1 MYDHHLTSS
10 ATTLTNIF
18 RSTIMR
24 SVSTNLQI
32 PSSIYYADPYA
43 AVRGILGN
51 DVELVSVNEQPMYLP
66 DSNVLVNVEYKMLD
80 FDIFRLYKIITS
92 KTLNN
97 ISSQTVATQIQDTR
111 TKDMIN
117 TLVIISTPPS
127 QTSYMFIKCIAT
139 VNATMTPMQIKY
151 YGVPVMKP
159 ADVLHSF
166 SSVVDAEFISYHG
179 TQLTHGVEKIPKLTL
194 NSHTETSAFRQLMT
208 LKSNNYTGISH
219 PIIKLMST
227 VGQSDLDIIKLKDI
241 STSSASSSSLTKS
254 CILDMSDMTPSQI
267 VDKLVGKSGI
277 IIVSEYRECLWAVV
291 YIPSD
296 DAHITSQCINK
307 LLILLSNDAFNYDV
321 MTDA

>member
-1 MYDHHLTSS
+1 
-10 ATTLTNIF
+10 
-18 RSTIMR
+18 MR

-43 AVRGILGN
+43 AVRSVLGN

-117 TLVIISTPPS
+117 TLVIISSS

-179 TQLTHGVEKIPKLTL
+179 TQLTHGMEKIPKLTL

-241 STSSASSSSLTKS
+241 SSTLTKP

-267 VDKLVGKSGI
+267 VDKLVGKGI
-277 IIVSEYRECLWAVV
+277 IIVSEMRECLWAVV

-296 DAHITSQCINK
+296 DAHITSQCIDK

-321 MTDA
+321 MADA

>member
-1 MYDHHLTSS
+1 MTRLDQVFELACEHLI
-10 ATTLTNIF
+10 NIF

-43 AVRGILGN
+43 AVRSVLGN

-117 TLVIISTPPS
+117 TLVIISSS

-179 TQLTHGVEKIPKLTL
+179 TQLTHGVEKIPRLTL

-241 STSSASSSSLTKS
+241 SSTLTKP

-267 VDKLVGKSGI
+267 VDKLVGKGI
-277 IIVSEYRECLWAVV
+277 IIVSEMRECLWAVV

-296 DAHITSQCINK
+296 DAHITSQCIDK

-321 MTDA
+321 MADA

>member
-1 MYDHHLTSS
+1 
-10 ATTLTNIF
+10 
-18 RSTIMR
+18 MR

-43 AVRGILGN
+43 AVRSVLGN

-117 TLVIISTPPS
+117 TLVIISSS

-241 STSSASSSSLTKS
+241 SSTLTKP

-267 VDKLVGKSGI
+267 VDKLVGKGI
-277 IIVSEYRECLWAVV
+277 IIVSEMRECLWAVV

-296 DAHITSQCINK
+296 DAHITSQCIDK

-321 MTDA
+321 MADA

>member
-1 MYDHHLTSS
+1 
-10 ATTLTNIF
+10 
-18 RSTIMR
+18 MR

-111 TKDMIN
+111 TKDIIN
-117 TLVIISTPPS
+117 TLVILSTPPS

-151 YGVPVMKP
+151 YGVPVVKP

-179 TQLTHGVEKIPKLTL
+179 TQLTHSVEKIPKLTL

-219 PIIKLMST
+219 PIIRLMST

-241 STSSASSSSLTKS
+241 SSTSLTKP

-267 VDKLVGKSGI
+267 VDRLVGKDGI
-277 IIVSEYRECLWAVV
+277 IIVSEMRECLWAAV

-296 DAHITSQCINK
+296 DAHITSQCIDK

-321 MTDA
+321 ISDA